1 MITRVRQYAKKEPSR
16 DAHKLHVICEGAH
29 DEPKYFEFFEGL
41 SSNLNVITI
50 PSEAGKTDPVQL
62 ERRAMEKFDFECGCF
77 SLDYSQGD
85 RIWFVIDTDAWA
97 LEGKIA
103 VLRDFCKKMNED
115 IFTRF
120 TEIKPYCVWNVAQSN
135 PCFEIWLYY
144 HFYRSAPAIKE
155 VDEFASF
162 KQFVDSKINGGF
174 KYESDPVRLKD
185 AIANAEANFGHGD
198 NEAIA
203 LFSTELMFLG
213 KEINNFVSVELAK
226 LCNKMG

>member
-1 MITRVRQYAKKEPSR
+1 MVAFLWII
-16 DAHKLHVICEGAH
+16 HK
-29 DEPKYFEFFEGL
+29 
-41 SSNLNVITI
+41 
-50 PSEAGKTDPVQL
+50 
-62 ERRAMEKFDFECGCF
+62 
-77 SLDYSQGD
+77 GD
-85 RIWFVIDTDAWA
+85 RIWFVIDTDTWA

-103 VLRDFCKKMNED
+103 VLRDFCKKMNDD

-226 LCNKMG
+226 LYNKMG